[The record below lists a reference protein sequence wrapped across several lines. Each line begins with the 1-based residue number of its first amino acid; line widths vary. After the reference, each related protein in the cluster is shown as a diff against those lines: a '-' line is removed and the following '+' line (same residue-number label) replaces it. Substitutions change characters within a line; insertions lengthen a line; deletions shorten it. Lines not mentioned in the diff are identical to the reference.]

1 MSRLQRRRG
10 GFTLIEILIV
20 IVVIGLLAAIAV
32 PRMTTARERAHY
44 ATIAS
49 DIRNLGAA
57 QERFFH
63 GAMSYSMDLGALD
76 FEASQGVEVN
86 VTEATPLG
94 WSAVGTHTALPPN
107 RGCAI
112 YLGNAVAPPLP
123 SGEVHSAGSGVVQ
136 CTY

>member
-1 MSRLQRRRG
+1 MSRRMQVPA

-20 IVVIGLLAAIAV
+20 IVVIGLLAAIAM

-44 ATIAS
+44 ASISS

-63 GAMSYSMDLGALD
+63 GAMSYSLNLAELD
-76 FEASQGVEVN
+76 FDPSPGVDVE
-86 VTEATPLG
+86 VTEATAQG
-94 WSAVGTHTALPPN
+94 WAAVGRHDALDDT

-112 YLGNAVAPPLP
+112 YLGNAAAPPLP
-123 SGEVHSAGSGVVQ
+123 NGQTHSAGAGVVQ
-136 CTY
+136 CTF

>member
-1 MSRLQRRRG
+1 MTRRIEAEG
-10 GFTLIEILIV
+10 GFTLIELLIV
-20 IVVIGLLAAIAV
+20 IVIIGILAAIV
-32 PRMTTARERAHY
+32 IPRMTIARERAHY

-63 GAMSYSMDLGALD
+63 GAMSYSQNLADLD
-76 FEASQGVEVN
+76 FLASQGVVVD

-94 WSAVGTHTALPPN
+94 WAAVGTHDALPPN

-123 SGEVHSAGSGVVQ
+123 SGAAHTAGSGVVQ

>member
-1 MSRLQRRRG
+1 MTRTFQTQA

-20 IVVIGLLAAIAV
+20 VVILGILAAIVV
-32 PRMTTARERAHY
+32 PRMSIARERAHY

-57 QERFFH
+57 QERYFQ
-63 GAMSYSMDLGALD
+63 GAMSYSQNLGDLD
-76 FEASQGVEVN
+76 FGASPGVVVD

-94 WSAVGTHTALPPN
+94 WAAVGTHDALPPN

-123 SGEVHSAGSGVVQ
+123 SGEPHSAGANVVE

>member
-1 MSRLQRRRG
+1 MIMKTGGRA
-10 GFTLIEILIV
+10 GFTLIELLVV
-20 IVVIGLLAAIAV
+20 IVVIGLLAAIAL
-32 PRMTTARERAHY
+32 PRMGTARERAHY
-44 ATIAS
+44 TTIAS

-57 QERFFH
+57 QERYFQ
-63 GAMSYSMDLGALD
+63 GAMSYSQNLADLD
-76 FEASQGVEVN
+76 FDPSQGVVVD

-94 WSAVGTHTALPPN
+94 WAAVGTHEALPPN

-123 SGEVHSAGSGVVQ
+123 SGEPHSAGSNVVE